1 MPPSE
6 PSPSNSRRLSIA
18 ADSST
23 SKRRGGRVSK
33 RSGNACSRCRKQKIK
48 CSGSQP
54 CDACQKR
61 KLSCE
66 FDERDQ
72 KVLVT
77 RGYIIDLQQRA
88 ESQRRAEGAE
98 YVTPGSLDTNHE
110 VPVAVDD
117 VDVSATTFA
126 QADSIVIPSIDRP
139 DSDNQSSNSRSRLDP
154 VASNLTNPLSTGE
167 SRFMT
172 SGEGKVYYLGTSSN
186 WSFSRRVL
194 SLTHEY
200 VYHAPVSTSSLL
212 FDGAA
217 YDLGWDGSRTA
228 VPSDTHPLP
237 SLDHAIY
244 LINTVKFHCSQV
256 FHLFDEE
263 TFMKYMYDFYADPAT
278 QDAGSDLRYI
288 QLLVI
293 LAFGKALV
301 ENNYQAKRPPGAEYF
316 VRALR
321 LLPSMHAL
329 FQDPIL
335 STEVLCCMALY
346 FQCLDFRHSAHNF
359 IGQAIRMALL
369 QGMHT
374 DMPRQHL
381 GDHLVERSRKA
392 WWTAYVLDR
401 EMTSL
406 MGLPQS
412 INDDDVHPQLPHF
425 SGSSHRVAALN
436 MQIRLSRT
444 LAAINRGVYGLD
456 GRLNKKFL
464 LSTKDVLSNIAGLAD
479 ELQQTFPM
487 QIDQTI
493 NGVSR
498 TSGYLHLL
506 YHQCIVLATR
516 PLLFCFLKI
525 RFESPTSYVD
535 AFRSSQTVS
544 NLTKMCIDSSQ
555 QMINI
560 LACLQ
565 SQGLLETF
573 LPFDLEPLF
582 VSSLNLLLGPVLNPR
597 LLENES
603 QWRQKSHII
612 FNEMVGKGN
621 LIAEFRQS
629 ELQQLDDMLRR
640 LPATSGQSSNPDQE
654 GVDNPMAQG
663 IEDSVIDPT
672 LAESNDE
679 ETLSS
684 LLPSMDY
691 STDVWLTTAQIID
704 MANSIANSDTEWVSH
719 TITEHDI
726 W

>member
-1 MPPSE
+1 M
-6 PSPSNSRRLSIA
+6 PSPASHSRRLSGA
-18 ADSST
+18 PDSSA
-23 SKRRGGRVSK
+23 KGRGRVSK

-72 KVLVT
+72 KILVT
-77 RGYIIDLQQRA
+77 RGYIIDLQQRV
-88 ESQRRAEGAE
+88 ENQRRTEGLE
-98 YVTPGSLDTNHE
+98 YVTPGSLESSHE
-110 VPVAVDD
+110 VGRPVDD
-117 VDVSATTFA
+117 GDVAATSFREE
-126 QADSIVIPSIDRP
+126 DSIVIPSIDRP
-139 DSDNQSSNSRSRLDP
+139 ESDSQSSNSRSRLDP
-154 VASNLTNPLSTGE
+154 VASTLTNPLSTGQ
-167 SRFMT
+167 SKFMT
-172 SGEGKVYYLGTSSN
+172 SAEGQTYYLGTSSN
-186 WSFSRRVL
+186 WSFGRRVL

-200 VYHAPVSTSSLL
+200 VYHTPVSTGTLL
-212 FDGAA
+212 FDGTA
-217 YDLGWDGSRTA
+217 YDLGWDGSRTT
-228 VPSDTHPLP
+228 VPPEAHPLP

-263 TFMKYMYDFYADPAT
+263 SFMKYMYDFYSDPINQKT
-278 QDAGSDLRYI
+278 GSDLRYI
-288 QLLVI
+288 QLLLI

-301 ENNYQAKRPPGAEYF
+301 ENNYQAKKPPGAEYF
-316 VRALR
+316 LRALR
-321 LLPSMHAL
+321 LLPSTHAL
-329 FQDPIL
+329 VQETIL
-335 STEVLCCMALY
+335 STEVLCCIALY
-346 FQCLDFRHSAHNF
+346 FQCLDYRNSAHNF
-359 IGQAIRMALL
+359 IGQAIRIALL

-412 INDDDVHPQLPHF
+412 INDDDVHPSLPHF
-425 SGSSHRVAALN
+425 SGSSHRIAALN

-444 LAAINRGVYGLD
+444 IAAINRGVYGAD

-464 LSTKDVLSNIAGLAD
+464 LSTKDVLSNIATLAD
-479 ELQQTFPM
+479 ELQETFPM
-487 QIDQTI
+487 QVDQTI

-525 RFESPTSYVD
+525 RFESPASYLD
-535 AFRSSQTVS
+535 TLNSSQTVW
-544 NLTKMCIDSSQ
+544 NLIKMCMDSSQ

-560 LACLQ
+560 LSCLQ

-582 VSSLNLLLGPVLNPR
+582 VSSLTLLLGPVLNPR

-603 QWRQKSHII
+603 LWRQKSHTI

-640 LPATSGQSSNPDQE
+640 LPATTGQSPTPNNPDQE
-654 GVDNPMAQG
+654 IVDNPVAPGMD
-663 IEDSVIDPT
+663 DSAVDTTI
-672 LAESNDE
+672 AGSNDE

-684 LLPSMDY
+684 LLPGMEEY

>member
-1 MPPSE
+1 MPSTPSHTR
-6 PSPSNSRRLSIA
+6 SLSGA
-18 ADSST
+18 RSLSGDPGKGRA
-23 SKRRGGRVSK
+23 KGRVSK
-33 RSGNACSRCRKQKIK
+33 RSGNASVASPEPPCSRCRKQKVK

-72 KVLVT
+72 KILVT
-77 RGYIIDLQQRA
+77 RGYIIDLQQRV
-88 ESQRRAEGAE
+88 ENQRRSDGVE
-98 YVTPGSLDTNHE
+98 YVTPGSLDSDHE
-110 VPVAVDD
+110 ALRAADD
-117 VDVSATTFA
+117 GDAGAPSFTE
-126 QADSIVIPSIDRP
+126 DSSIVIPSIDRP
-139 DSDNQSSNSRSRLDP
+139 DSESQRSSRSRLDP
-154 VASNLTNPLSTGE
+154 VASNLTNPLSTGQ
-167 SRFMT
+167 SSFLRSA
-172 SGEGKVYYLGTSSN
+172 SGRAYYLGTSSN
-186 WSFSRRVL
+186 WSFCGRVL
-194 SLTHEY
+194 SMTHEY
-200 VYHAPVSTSSLL
+200 VYHSPISTSTIL
-212 FDGAA
+212 FDGSA

-228 VPSDTHPLP
+228 LGPDTHPLP

-263 TFMKYMYDFYADPAT
+263 SFMKYMYDFYADPSVQPCA
-278 QDAGSDLRYI
+278 ADLRHI
-288 QLLVI
+288 HLLLI

-316 VRALR
+316 VKALR
-321 LLPSMHAL
+321 LMPSIHIL
-329 FQDPIL
+329 FQEPIL
-335 STEVLCCMALY
+335 STEVLCCIALY
-346 FQCLDFRHSAHNF
+346 FQCLDYRHSAYNF
-359 IGQAIRMALL
+359 IGQAIRMALE

-381 GDHLVERSRKA
+381 GEHLVERSRKA

-401 EMTSL
+401 EMTSS

-412 INDDDVHPQLPHF
+412 VHDDDVHPQLPHF

-436 MQIRLSRT
+436 MQIQFSRT
-444 LAAINRGVYGLD
+444 ITAINRGVYGAD
-456 GRLNKKFL
+456 GRLNKRFL
-464 LSTKDVLSNIAGLAD
+464 LSTKEVLSNIAGLAD

-487 QIDQTI
+487 QMDQTI
-493 NGVSR
+493 NSVSR

-506 YHQCIVLATR
+506 YHQ
-516 PLLFCFLKI
+516 
-525 RFESPTSYVD
+525 
-535 AFRSSQTVS
+535 
-544 NLTKMCIDSSQ
+544 MCIDSSQ
-555 QMINI
+555 QMISI
-560 LACLQ
+560 LGCLQ

-573 LPFDLEPLF
+573 LAFDLEPLF
-582 VSSLNLLLGPVLNPR
+582 VSSLNLLLGPVLDPK

-603 QWRQKSHII
+603 LWRQKSNAV
-612 FNEMVGKGN
+612 FKELVGRGN
-621 LIAEFRQS
+621 LIAEFKQS

-640 LPATSGQSSNPDQE
+640 LPATSGQTPNTINWDQE
-654 GVDNPMAQG
+654 VGGNTISEPMTDAT
-663 IEDSVIDPT
+663 VDPT
-672 LAESNDE
+672 TVGSHDD

-684 LLPSMDY
+684 LLPGMEGY